1 MKEHSK
7 KNEPQQFLSGWK
19 EIANYLGKGVR
30 TVQRYER
37 EFGLPVRRPAGRPWG
52 SVVATRAELDAWV
65 YASPIRHEFRLS
77 RPGPD
82 EKYVAVSVN
91 IQRGLEHMKQL
102 RDQMSE
108 LRAEVN
114 RSVSLLRDSVFALQ
128 SNSSVWRD
136 ARREHLI
143 DQREF
148 DLLTA
153 PSKHPKAS

>member
-1 MKEHSK
+1 MKERPS
-7 KNEPQQFLSGWK
+7 KNESPQFLSGWK

-52 SVVATRAELDAWV
+52 SVVATREELDAWV

-82 EKYVAVSVN
+82 ERHATLAVN
-91 IQRGLEHMKQL
+91 IHRGLEQMKQL

-128 SNSSVWRD
+128 STSSGWRE
-136 ARREHLI
+136 ARREHLA
-143 DQREF
+143 DREL
-148 DLLTA
+148 DLMPL
-153 PSKHPKAS
+153 PSKYPKAS